1 MDLNAYAAHALVE
14 SRLADLRADA
24 DRYHRA
30 RAAAPPRQPLRRAL
44 GHALIRMGQRLLGGF
59 NPVRG
64 VTTFYETH

>member
-1 MDLNAYAAHALVE
+1 MDLNVYTATLVVQ

-24 DRYHRA
+24 DRYHQA

-59 NPVRG
+59 NPARASV
-64 VTTFYETH
+64 